1 VTTAADS
8 CRRCS
13 SPFEDGDLRCAV
25 CGHAA
30 PAVVRDDV
38 AEATVEV
45 LRCEGCGAAVAYSV
59 AARAPQCAFCGSIV
73 RLEVPED
80 PLEQVGLILPFTVGR
95 SRAEESFRQWQCG
108 LGWFRP
114 ADLRSASRLESL
126 RALWWVGWAFDVDTL
141 VSWTADTDAGA
152 ARADWAPHAG
162 QTELGLD
169 GIVVSASRG
178 LTARETSRLL
188 PSYDLGSAREREPG
202 DEAEAV
208 VEQFELR
215 RAAARR
221 QVRSE
226 LERLVAER
234 LRAGII
240 PGRRFRN
247 LHTSVLTRRLVT
259 RRLGF
264 SAWVIAYRYRGAIY
278 RCVLSGQDAA
288 CLLGEAPISV
298 VRVLIAILGALL
310 GAAGLA
316 WLLSLVAS

>member
-1 VTTAADS
+1 VTTAAGS

-30 PAVVRDDV
+30 PALVRDDLG
-38 AEATVEV
+38 EAAVEV
-45 LRCEGCGAAVAYSV
+45 LRCEGCGAAVSYSV
-59 AARAPQCAFCGSIV
+59 SVRAPQCAFCGSIV

-80 PLEQVGLILPFTVGR
+80 PLEQAGLFLPFTVDR
-95 SRAEESFRQWQCG
+95 SRAEESFRHWQGG

-114 ADLRSASRLESL
+114 ADLRSASRLETL
-126 RALWWVGWAFDVDTL
+126 RALWWVGWAFDVDAL
-141 VSWTADTDAGA
+141 VSWAADSDAGA
-152 ARADWAPHAG
+152 SRADWAPHAG
-162 QTELGLD
+162 QTELELD

-178 LTARETSRLL
+178 LTARETSHLL

-202 DEAEAV
+202 DEGEAV

-215 RAAARR
+215 RTGARR

-226 LERLVAER
+226 LERLVAGR
-234 LRAGII
+234 LRDGVI

-247 LHTSVLTRRLVT
+247 LHTSVLARRLVT

-264 SAWVIAYRYRGAIY
+264 PAWVIAYRYRGALY

-298 VRVLIAILGALL
+298 ARVVLAVLGAVLGLL
-310 GAAGLA
+310 GLVGL
-316 WLLSLVAS
+316 LDLVAP

>member
-1 VTTAADS
+1 VSSEAVS
-8 CRRCS
+8 CRRCT

-30 PAVVRDDV
+30 PADVRDDL

-45 LRCEGCGAAVAYSV
+45 LRCEGCGAAVSYSV
-59 AARAPQCAFCGSIV
+59 TARAPQCAFCGSIV
-73 RLEVPED
+73 HLEHPED
-80 PLEQVGLILPFTVGR
+80 PLEQARLVLPFTVDR
-95 SRAEESFRQWQCG
+95 SRAEESFRQWQG
-108 LGWFRP
+108 SLGWFRP

-126 RALWWVGWAFDVDTL
+126 RALWWVGWAFDVDSL
-141 VSWTADTDAGA
+141 VSWTADSDAGA
-152 ARADWAPHAG
+152 SRADWAPHAG
-162 QTELGLD
+162 QTELELD

-188 PSYDLGSAREREPG
+188 PSYDFGSARERGPG
-202 DEAEAV
+202 DDPEVV

-221 QVRSE
+221 HVRSE
-226 LERLVAER
+226 LERLVAKR
-234 LRAGII
+234 LQNGTI

-247 LHTSVLTRRLVT
+247 IHTSVLARRLVT

-264 SAWVIAYRYRGAIY
+264 PAWVIAYRYRSALY

-288 CLLGEAPISV
+288 CLVGDAPISV
-298 VRVLIAILGALL
+298 GRVLLAVLAAVVGCLALAGLLALL
-310 GAAGLA
+310 
-316 WLLSLVAS
+316 VT

>member
-1 VTTAADS
+1 VTTAVDS

-13 SPFEDGDLRCAV
+13 SPFENGDLRCAV

-30 PAVVRDDV
+30 PTAVRDDL

-59 AARAPQCAFCGSIV
+59 TARAPQCAFCGSIV

-80 PLEQVGLILPFTVGR
+80 PLEQAGLILPFTVDR
-95 SRAEESFRQWQCG
+95 SRAEETFRQWQAS

-126 RALWWVGWAFDVDTL
+126 RALWWAGWVFDVDTL
-141 VSWTADTDAGA
+141 VSWTADSDAGA

-178 LTARETSRLL
+178 LTARETSRVL
-188 PSYDLGSAREREPG
+188 PSYDLRSAGTRMPG

-221 QVRSE
+221 HVRSE

-234 LRAGII
+234 LRDGVI

-247 LHTSVLTRRLVT
+247 LHTSVLARRLVT

-264 SAWVIAYRYRGAIY
+264 PAWVIAYRYRGDLY

-288 CLLGEAPISV
+288 CLTGKAPISAI
-298 VRVLIAILGALL
+298 RVLLAILGAVL
-310 GAAGLA
+310 GVLGLVG
-316 WLLSLVAS
+316 LLSAIAS

>member
-1 VTTAADS
+1 MTSEAVS
-8 CRRCS
+8 CRRCT

-25 CGHAA
+25 CGAAA
-30 PAVVRDDV
+30 PATVQDDR
-38 AEATVEV
+38 AEATVKV
-45 LRCEGCGAAVAYSV
+45 LRCEGCGAAVSYNV
-59 AARAPQCAFCGSIV
+59 TARAPQCAFCGSIV
-73 RLEVPED
+73 HLELPED
-80 PLEQVGLILPFTVGR
+80 PLEQAGLVLPFTVGR
-95 SRAEESFRQWQCG
+95 SRAEESFRQWQDS

-141 VSWTADTDAGA
+141 VSWTADSDAGA
-152 ARADWAPHAG
+152 SRADWAPHAG
-162 QTELGLD
+162 QTELELD

-188 PSYDLGSAREREPG
+188 PSYDLRSAREREPG
-202 DEAEAV
+202 DDPEVV

-221 QVRSE
+221 HVRSE
-226 LERLVAER
+226 LERLVAKR
-234 LRAGII
+234 LRDGII

-247 LHTSVLTRRLVT
+247 LHTSVLARRLVT

-264 SAWVIAYRYRGAIY
+264 PAWVIAYRYRGVLH

-288 CLLGEAPISV
+288 CLIGDAPVSLARVALAVLAAALGV
-298 VRVLIAILGALL
+298 VAL
-310 GAAGLA
+310 AG
-316 WLLSLVAS
+316 LLSLIVS

>member
-1 VTTAADS
+1 VSSEAVS
-8 CRRCS
+8 CRRCT

-30 PAVVRDDV
+30 PAAVRDDL

-59 AARAPQCAFCGSIV
+59 TARAPQCAFCGSIV

-80 PLEQVGLILPFTVGR
+80 PLEQAGLILPFTVGR
-95 SRAEESFRQWQCG
+95 SRAEESFRQWQGG

-114 ADLRSASRLESL
+114 PDLRSASRLESL
-126 RALWWVGWAFDVDTL
+126 RALWWVGWVFDVDAL
-141 VSWTADTDAGA
+141 VSWTADSDAGA

-234 LRAGII
+234 LRNGVI

-247 LHTSVLTRRLVT
+247 LHTSVLARRLVT
-259 RRLGF
+259 RRLAF
-264 SAWVIAYRYRGAIY
+264 PAWVIAYRYRGTLY

-288 CLLGEAPISV
+288 CLLGDAPISAA
-298 VRVLIAILGALL
+298 RVLLAVLGAVLGILGLT
-310 GAAGLA
+310 G
-316 WLLSLVAS
+316 LLSLIVW